1 MSGEIYKLHKTEK
14 IGQAKGEPGEIVST
28 DGGMTV
34 ACGDGNG
41 VKILMIQAPGKKAM
55 SCADFLR
62 GHKIE
67 VGEKFE

>member
-1 MSGEIYKLHKTEK
+1 MKK
-14 IGQAKGEPGEIVST
+14 IIAFVLVT
-28 DGGMTV
+28 VMLAACLV

-41 VKILMIQAPGKKAM
+41 VRILMIQAPGKKAM